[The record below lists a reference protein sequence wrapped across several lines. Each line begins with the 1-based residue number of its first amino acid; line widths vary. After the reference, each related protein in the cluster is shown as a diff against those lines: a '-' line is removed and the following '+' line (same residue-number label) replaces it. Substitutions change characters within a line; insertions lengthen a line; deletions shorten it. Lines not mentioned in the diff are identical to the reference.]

1 MHTAYYKEYS
11 HILERDME
19 FAVYGHNGKPCIVFP
34 AQDGR
39 FYDFF
44 NFGMVDAASKFIEE
58 GKLQLFCVDGIDWE
72 SWSQIG
78 GDYHWRIM
86 QHEKWFNYIIEE
98 AIPKFREIYG
108 ETSGEYYKG
117 KFFTTGCSMG
127 AYHALNFFLRR
138 PDIFDG
144 VMALSGLYHAGYFF
158 PNYNNEIIYNNS
170 PVDYM
175 KNMPWNHY
183 YLDMYRNS
191 KIILCC
197 GQGRWEKEA
206 IEDTKRLKEIF
217 NHLQVPVWTDFWGYD
232 VDHDWPWWKIQFP
245 YFLDIVL

>member
-144 VMALSGLYHAGYFF
+144 VIALSGLYHAGYFF

-197 GQGRWEKEA
+197 GQGRYRRYKEV
-206 IEDTKRLKEIF
+206 KRNF
-217 NHLQVPVWTDFWGYD
+217 
-232 VDHDWPWWKIQFP
+232 
-245 YFLDIVL
+245 